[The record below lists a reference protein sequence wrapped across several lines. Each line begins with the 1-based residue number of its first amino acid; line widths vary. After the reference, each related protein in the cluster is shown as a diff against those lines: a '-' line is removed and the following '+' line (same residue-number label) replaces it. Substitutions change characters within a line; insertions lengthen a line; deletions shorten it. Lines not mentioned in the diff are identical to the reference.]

1 MAYSKRMTIVVY
13 DMQFENTQAQHV
25 MWTKLNDTMLKHGFP
40 KLNFKGFMDN
50 NTQANWNTI
59 RIVYGLG
66 DLSVRM
72 VDKECAFLFHLN

>member
-50 NTQANWNTI
+50 NTSQLEHN
-59 RIVYGLG
+59 
-66 DLSVRM
+66 
-72 VDKECAFLFHLN
+72 